1 MEYGG
6 MVEVGMVQ
14 EPTYLGP
21 HGMRRGRCQIRG
33 SLETDSNKFE
43 VFDILY
49 CIERIDGTTDNSQV
63 RWRFVRSHDKPET

>member
-1 MEYGG
+1 MVEYGG

-33 SLETDSNKFE
+33 SLENDTNKFE
-43 VFDILY
+43 VLDTLY
-49 CIERIDGTTDNSQV
+49 WKDWWHNWQLPSSVAICKEP
-63 RWRFVRSHDKPET
+63 W